1 LIVLDRNNA
10 LIDETVA
17 IRVQGFPPRQS
28 VTITATQTLYD
39 SSRWQAYATF
49 TSDDTGCVSLAHQA
63 PISGTYDR
71 ISPMGLIW
79 SAERLPGEA
88 QPVPVGSIM
97 RPLPVDIEAVSRD
110 GTRAHA
116 TFRRHVAGPGVTRHP
131 IRSEGITGTLFLPP
145 GAGPH
150 PAVLVVSGGGGGID
164 EFRGAILASQ
174 DTRLSRLG
182 ISGSKVCHVASSTSR
197 LSISRTRLTG
207 CAVSHGYATNSWR
220 YGAHREAVNSH
231 YCSAQRF
238 LRSMPSSPGCQAAS
252 CFGHSVL
259 PSLGIRDRER
269 RGCFAVSH
277 CPIYK
282 KTIRVM
288 IQSPRRSPDT
298 NRIHPVLPELLA

>member
-131 IRSEGITGTLFLPP
+131 IRSEGIIGTLFLPP

-164 EFRGAILASQ
+164 EFRGAILAS
-174 DTRLSRLG
+174 
-182 ISGSKVCHVASSTSR
+182 
-197 LSISRTRLTG
+197 
-207 CAVSHGYATNSWR
+207 HGYPALALGHFGVEGLPR
-220 YGAHREAVNSH
+220 GLVNIP
-231 YCSAQRF
+231 
-238 LRSMPSSPGCQAAS
+238 L
-252 CFGHSVL
+252 
-259 PSLGIRDRER
+259 
-269 RGCFAVSH
+269 
-277 CPIYK
+277 
-282 KTIRVM
+282 
-288 IQSPRRSPDT
+288 
-298 NRIHPVLPELLA
+298 